1 MGPSVAQIGWR
12 TENRVMKL
20 PSSLCHRRGQS
31 QLNLAYLL
39 PCFYTASSSW
49 ATDAIDIASAELD
62 GQRAINLRPSSG
74 RRNNLILTT
83 MTSTEAEEAGEAFAL
98 FLGALSSTET
108 SFWFR
113 ILDQENDASS
123 DDNQERL
130 LTKHGEENV
139 IHWHH
144 YFHFHC
150 THRR

>member
-1 MGPSVAQIGWR
+1 
-12 TENRVMKL
+12 
-20 PSSLCHRRGQS
+20 
-31 QLNLAYLL
+31 
-39 PCFYTASSSW
+39 
-49 ATDAIDIASAELD
+49 
-62 GQRAINLRPSSG
+62 
-74 RRNNLILTT
+74 

-139 IHWHH
+139 IH
-144 YFHFHC
+144 
-150 THRR
+150 